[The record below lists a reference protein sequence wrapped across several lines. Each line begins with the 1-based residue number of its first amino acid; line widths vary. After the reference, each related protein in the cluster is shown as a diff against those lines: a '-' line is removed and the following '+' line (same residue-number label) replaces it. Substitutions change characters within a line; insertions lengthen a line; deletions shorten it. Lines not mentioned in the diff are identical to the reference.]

1 MAAFLG
7 EWMNLAV
14 RWVHVISGIMWIG
27 SSLFFNWLDRHLAKS
42 ERARVEGE
50 LWMVHGGGFYQ
61 VEKYMVVPERMPP
74 HLHWFKWEAGFTL
87 LSGWLL
93 LDIVYYMGGGVLLV
107 DPEVAAIT
115 PELATAICLA
125 VLVGSWFAY
134 DLIWRFVPSLV
145 VGGVLTF
152 ALVLGAHALL
162 AHWIAGRAAMFHV
175 GAMVGTWM
183 AVNVWVHIIPNQKKL
198 VAALEK
204 GEKPSEELEKKAK
217 QAKFRS
223 RTNNYLTY
231 PVVLIMVS
239 NHFPGVYGSRYAT
252 LLLAALVVVGGV
264 VRHWQNVRAEIH
276 PGVLVGA
283 LAAVL
288 VVAHSPLLTPP
299 APPAVDMPSDPA
311 SWVAS
316 QPSASGGPK
325 VAPKGASGT
334 IEGVVRV
341 VGTVPAPK
349 EIPNASTCTPGQ
361 AGPVM
366 ADALLVDGD
375 KLKNAFVWLKSAL
388 PADGPPPKEP
398 VIIDQR
404 GCMYAPKVIG
414 ARVGQTVVFLN
425 SDPVFH
431 NVHGV
436 AEANAGFNDPTPS
449 KDTRLVKVFERP
461 EVMVRA
467 KCDVHPWM
475 AGFVGVVPHD
485 YFAVTSAAG
494 TFRLERVPAGTHE
507 VEIWHE
513 SFGKKTLSVSVA
525 ADATARLEHA
535 FAIE

>member
-7 EWMNLAV
+7 EWLNLAV

-107 DPEVAAIT
+107 DPEVASIT
-115 PELATAICLA
+115 PAVATALCLA
-125 VLVGSWFAY
+125 VLVGSWFVY
-134 DLIWRFVPSLV
+134 DVIWRTVPSLL
-145 VGGVLTF
+145 VGGALTF
-152 ALVLGAHALL
+152 GLVLGAHALL
-162 AHWIAGRAAMFHV
+162 AHWVAGRAAMFHV

-204 GEKPSEELEKKAK
+204 GEKPSAELEKKAK

-252 LLLAALVVVGGV
+252 LMLAALVVVGGA
-264 VRHWQNVRAEIH
+264 VRHWQNVRSEIH
-276 PGVLVGA
+276 PRVLVGA

-288 VVAHSPLLTPP
+288 VVAHSPLLAPSPQPVVDLP
-299 APPAVDMPSDPA
+299 ADPS
-311 SWVAS
+311 SWAPS
-316 QPSASGGPK
+316 QPSSTGGPK
-325 VAPKGASGT
+325 VAPAGPTGT

-341 VGTVPAPK
+341 LGSVPPAK
-349 EIPNASTCTPGQ
+349 EIPNASTCTPGL

-366 ADALLVDGD
+366 ADSLLVEGD
-375 KLKNAFVWLKSAL
+375 RLKNVFVWLKSAP
-388 PADGPPPKEP
+388 PAAAAPPKAP
-398 VIIDQR
+398 VVVDQR

-436 AEANAGFNDPTPS
+436 AEQNPGFNDPTPS
-449 KDTRLVKVFERP
+449 KETRLVKVFDKA

-485 YFAVTSAAG
+485 YFAVTSAQGA
-494 TFRLERVPAGTHE
+494 FRLENVPAGSHE
-507 VEIWHE
+507 VELWHE
-513 SFGKKTLSVSVA
+513 SFGKKSVSVTVSAGA
-525 ADATARLEHA
+525 AARADQA